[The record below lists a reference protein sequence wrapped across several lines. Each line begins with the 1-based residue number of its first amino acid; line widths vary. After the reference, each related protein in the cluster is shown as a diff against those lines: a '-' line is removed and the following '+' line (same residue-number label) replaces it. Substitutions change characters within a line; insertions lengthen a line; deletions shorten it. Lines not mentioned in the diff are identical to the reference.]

1 MLDYKYMPDGKK
13 VVEIAKI
20 SDAQTIVQ
28 EIFVDEDGKEF
39 AAGDKFAAK
48 ASELFDK
55 PVKSWASA
63 EQQRQMNYL
72 EYLSKE
78 YKKEEQEGYKKIAE
92 IKEKIQRA
100 QSSLN
105 SKLRYLERVAKEPLE
120 DEIKQIIQ
128 DLYTFLSPEKK
139 YFCKWYSGKPFI
151 VEWSYENEKCI
162 LDKFDNGRVVGLR
175 LVTLFGDTDGK
186 LRWKL
191 GNYGDY
197 SGWWDAYMIVDSY
210 DKAVVWAQSEFDKL
224 KPNQISIECIKA
236 CIEIGCKIPKE
247 TIEAVYEN
255 QIASS
260 EKTVESYKTQ
270 LANKEASHQELLE
283 EKSKFIQEMEQL
295 QRKEQQ

>member
-1 MLDYKYMPDGKK
+1 MLEYKYMPDGKK

-20 SDAQTIVQ
+20 SDTQIIVQ
-28 EIFVDEDGKEF
+28 EIFVDDEGKEF

-48 ASELFDK
+48 TSELFDK
-55 PVKSWASA
+55 PVKSWATA

-72 EYLSKE
+72 EYLAKE
-78 YKKEEQEGYKKIAE
+78 YKKEEQAGYKKIAE
-92 IKEKIQRA
+92 IKEKMQRI

-105 SKLRYLERVAKEPLE
+105 SRLRYLERVSKEPLE
-120 DEIKQIIQ
+120 DEIKQIIK

-139 YFCKWYSGKPFI
+139 YFCKWYGGKPFI
-151 VEWSYENEKCI
+151 TEWSYENESTI

-210 DKAVVWAQSEFDKL
+210 EKAVAWAQEQFDKL
-224 KPNQISIECIKA
+224 EPKQISLECIKA
-236 CIEIGCKIPKE
+236 CIKIGCKVPKE

-255 QIASS
+255 QITGSW
-260 EKTVESYKTQ
+260 KTVESYRTQ
-270 LANKEASHQELLE
+270 LANKEASHKELLE
-283 EKSKFIQEMEQL
+283 ERVKFIQEMEQTKSTA
-295 QRKEQQ
+295 Q